1 MGVFSA
7 GGIGI
12 DLGSEN
18 TVIALEDEGVV
29 LREPTS
35 VLTSLDNENEVLA
48 VGMDAKRMAGRTDT
62 ETILQE
68 PVQYGGVANSELA
81 AMCLLSA
88 SEKAT
93 EKRHPFEKNR
103 LAVTYP
109 HGATRVERKALSDAV
124 MLAGGKK
131 SVMVKS
137 CVAAAIG
144 ASLRIDRPQGTMVIS
159 IGAQTTEI
167 SILSLNGVVASR
179 TMKTGSRAFD
189 EAIVRYVRR
198 EKGLVIGLTTA
209 DNLKKDIG
217 SAVKPAAVTDKLMLR
232 GRHVLTGKPSTE
244 TVTALDVFTAIDEP
258 VRAIVES
265 ISDALYNVPAELAG
279 DVLEGGI
286 HLTGGG
292 AMLNGLDERLR
303 KETQLKVSMSANPI
317 NDAALGALKVASD
330 DRLARQLLIAQ
341 SAFEVL

>member
-18 TVIALEDEGVV
+18 TVVALEDEGVA

-35 VLTSLDNENEVLA
+35 VLTSLENENEVLA
-48 VGMDAKRMAGRTDT
+48 VGLDAKRMAGRTDP
-62 ETILQE
+62 ESYLQE

-93 EKRHPFEKNR
+93 QRRRPFEKNR
-103 LAVTYP
+103 LAVTCP
-109 HGATRVERKALSDAV
+109 HGATRVERKALSDAII
-124 MLAGGKK
+124 LAGGKK
-131 SVMVKS
+131 SIMIKS
-137 CVAAAIG
+137 TVAAAIG
-144 ASLRIDRPQGTMVIS
+144 SGLRIDRAQGVMMIS
-159 IGAQTTEI
+159 VGAQTTEI
-167 SILSLNGVVASR
+167 SILSANGIAASR
-179 TMKTGSRAFD
+179 AMKTGSRAFD

-198 EKGLVIGLTTA
+198 EKGLVIGATTA
-209 DNLKKDIG
+209 DHLKRDIG
-217 SAVKPAAVTDKLMLR
+217 SAVKPESITDQLMLR
-232 GRHVLTGKPSTE
+232 GRHVLSGKPSTE
-244 TVTALDVFTAIDEP
+244 TVTALDVFQAIDEP
-258 VRAIVES
+258 VRALVES

-279 DVLEGGI
+279 DILEGGI

-292 AMLNGLDERLR
+292 SMLMGLSERLHA
-303 KETQLKVSMSANPI
+303 ETQLKVTKSASPM
-317 NDAALGALKVASD
+317 NDAALGALRVACD
-330 DRLARQLLIAQ
+330 ERLARQLLLSA